1 VTLKRAIL
9 RIAVG
14 FVLAVLLG
22 WATLWLNAR
31 HGATGGPEYFRIP
44 RWLRGVHTFFGGL
57 VLGIGLQ
64 VLCLLSVVRTA
75 SREASGGYR
84 KGLVSVVWAFL
95 LAASVVAWLFGAYL
109 TMASGFV

>member
-1 VTLKRAIL
+1 VTFKRAIL
-9 RIAVG
+9 RIVIG

-31 HGATGGPEYFRIP
+31 HGATGGPLYFTIP

-75 SREASGGYR
+75 SRETGGGYR
-84 KGLVSVVWAFL
+84 KTLVSVVWAFL
-95 LAASVVAWLFGAYL
+95 LTASIAVWLFAAFL
-109 TMASGFV
+109 TVASGFV